1 MRPSRSSL
9 VALVALSTFATPS
22 AAQDRELDEGGAF
35 LLIPVGARAAAS
47 GQASVAIGGSSES
60 AFWNPAGL
68 ALMQSSE
75 IGVHHANTF
84 ASNNTALAGYLR
96 ASRFGVIGISAYLVD
111 FGSQEVVL
119 GPGLP
124 VGRISPKNIELLAS
138 YATEIVTRFTLG
150 LNYKL
155 IQFRQDCSGN
165 CTLFPTFVGTT
176 QAVDFGAQYAVG
188 AEERLRFGL
197 AVQNLGFKLQINN
210 RDQADPLPTRV
221 QAGVAY
227 RIDLP
232 RPRGVEQALDVLL
245 MFDVRNRWGTYTNP
259 DARIGVDLGYQD
271 VVRLRAGYAFL
282 QSEAGG
288 PSIGVGFR
296 VGRLSLD
303 FARVFFAQSNFDE
316 PTYISIRA
324 AL

>member
-1 MRPSRSSL
+1 MRLRRSSL
-9 VALVALSTFATPS
+9 TILVAVTTIATS
-22 AAQDRELDEGGAF
+22 GAAQDRELDEGGTF
-35 LLIPVGARAAAS
+35 LLIPVGARGAAT
-47 GQASVAIGGSSES
+47 GQASVARGGSSES

-68 ALMQSSE
+68 ALMQHSE
-75 IGVHHANTF
+75 VALHHANTF
-84 ASNNTALAGYLR
+84 ASNNTALAGYLS

-111 FGSQEVVL
+111 FGAQEVVL

-124 VGRISPKNIELLAS
+124 VGRIAPKNIELLAS
-138 YATEIVTRFTLG
+138 YATEIVTRFTFG
-150 LNYKL
+150 VNYKF

-176 QAVDFGAQYAVG
+176 HAVDLGAQYAFG
-188 AEERLRFGL
+188 TEERLRLGL
-197 AVQNLGFKLQINN
+197 AIQHLGFKLQINN

-232 RPRGVEQALDVLL
+232 RPRGVEQMLDALVMLDI
-245 MFDVRNRWGTYTNP
+245 RNRWGTYTNP
-259 DARIGVDLGYQD
+259 DLRVGVDLGYED

-282 QSEAGG
+282 ESEAGG

-303 FARVFFAQSNFDE
+303 FARVFFAQSSFDE

>member
-9 VALVALSTFATPS
+9 IALVALSTFATPS
-22 AAQDRELDEGGAF
+22 AAQDRELDEGGTF
-35 LLIPVGARAAAS
+35 LLIPVGARAAAT
-47 GQASVAIGGSSES
+47 GQASVAVGGTSES
-60 AFWNPAGL
+60 AYWNPAGL
-68 ALMQSSE
+68 ALMKRSE
-75 IGVHHANTF
+75 VALHHANTF
-84 ASNNTALAGYLR
+84 VSNNTAIAGYLHT
-96 ASRFGVIGISAYLVD
+96 SRFGVIGISAYLVD

-138 YATEIVTRFTLG
+138 YATEVFARFTFG

-176 QAVDFGAQYAVG
+176 HAVDLGAQYAVG

-197 AVQNLGFKLQINN
+197 AIQHLGFKLQINN

-227 RIDLP
+227 RFDLP
-232 RPRGVEQALDVLL
+232 RPRGVDQTLDVLV
-245 MFDVRNRWGTYTNP
+245 MFDVRNRWGTYSNP

-282 QSEAGG
+282 ESEAGG
-288 PSIGVGFR
+288 PSLGVGFR

-303 FARVFFAQSNFDE
+303 FARVFFTQSSFDE

>member
-1 MRPSRSSL
+1 MRLRRSSL
-9 VALVALSTFATPS
+9 TTLVALTAIATS
-22 AAQDRELDEGGAF
+22 GAAQDRELDEGGTF
-35 LLIPVGARAAAS
+35 LLIPVGARAAAT
-47 GQASVAIGGSSES
+47 GQASVASGGSSES

-75 IGVHHANTF
+75 VALHHATTF
-84 ASNNTALAGYLR
+84 ASNNTVLAGYLN
-96 ASRFGVIGISAYLVD
+96 AERFGVIGISAYLVD

-138 YATEIVTRFTLG
+138 YATEIVARFTFG
-150 LNYKL
+150 LNYKF

-176 QAVDFGAQYAVG
+176 HAVDFGAQYAFG
-188 AEERLRFGL
+188 TEERLRFGL
-197 AVQNLGFKLQINN
+197 AIQHLGFKLQINN

-232 RPRGVEQALDVLL
+232 RPRGVEQILDALVMLDI
-245 MFDVRNRWGTYTNP
+245 RNRWGTYSNP
-259 DARIGVDLGYQD
+259 DLRVGVDLGYED

-282 QSEAGG
+282 ESEAGG

-303 FARVFFAQSNFDE
+303 FARVFFAQSSFDE
-316 PTYISIRA
+316 PTYISVRA